1 MIPTPRGPRNHL
13 ANKVSRAYDSSI
25 EWIRERRRSPLSS
38 LCSPAPSVAAFLL
51 LTGCTPPPEEG
62 VLALV
67 NGRQI
72 TQTEFDTRWGEL
84 AEATRARYQKEGGKR
99 LFLDELITREL
110 LMQEAR
116 KLGLDQN
123 DAIRDRAQRYR
134 EQLILDELLKD
145 RIKAK
150 VELSKEELDAFY
162 EQHANEL
169 FTPLKVQ
176 CVADAAAQFFGRE
189 RSRKAGQPR
198 GDFAKFAQ
206 RYSIDF
212 KTKAKGGDLGPYHK
226 GLVIPEVDAVIHTL
240 KPGMVSAPI
249 KTDAGYYLVMI
260 TALDKEIIQADV
272 AVRER
277 LRQELLNEKR
287 RKRFD
292 GVIAD
297 IRAKAII
304 RLADASRYVADDV
317 GTR

>member
-1 MIPTPRGPRNHL
+1 MTRLSNGSVNVVTGRFLSLL
-13 ANKVSRAYDSSI
+13 AGAI
-25 EWIRERRRSPLSS
+25 GGS
-38 LCSPAPSVAAFLL
+38 LLL
-51 LTGCTPPPEEG
+51 LTGCAPPPDEG
-62 VLALV
+62 VLAFV

-72 TQTEFDTRWGEL
+72 TQTEFDNRWGEL
-84 AEATRARYQKEGGKR
+84 AEATKARYQKEGGKR

-150 VELSKEELDAFY
+150 VELTNEELDAFY
-162 EQHANEL
+162 EQHAHEL
-169 FTPLKVQ
+169 LTPLKVR
-176 CVADAAAQFFGRE
+176 VAQMLLPNISAAKDLEKQVNQG
-189 RSRKAGQPR
+189 

-206 RYSIDF
+206 RYSIDG
-212 KTKAKGGDLGPYHK
+212 KTKANGGDLGPYRK
-226 GLVIPEVDAVIHTL
+226 DLVIPEVDAVIHTL

-249 KTDAGYYLVMI
+249 KTEAGYYLVMI

-297 IRAKAII
+297 IRSKATI
-304 RLADASRYVADDV
+304 RLADASRYVTDDA
-317 GTR
+317 GRR

>member
-1 MIPTPRGPRNHL
+1 MTQLSNRSVNAL
-13 ANKVSRAYDSSI
+13 AGRFVSLLAGAI
-25 EWIRERRRSPLSS
+25 GGS
-38 LCSPAPSVAAFLL
+38 LLL
-51 LTGCTPPPEEG
+51 LTGCAPPPDEG
-62 VLALV
+62 VLAFV

-84 AEATRARYQKEGGKR
+84 AEATKARYQKEGGKR

-116 KLGLDQN
+116 KIGLDQS

-150 VELSKEELDAFY
+150 VELSNEELEAFY
-162 EQHANEL
+162 EQHAHEL
-169 FTPLKVQ
+169 LTPLKVR
-176 CVADAAAQFFGRE
+176 VALMLLPNISAAKDLEKQVNQG
-189 RSRKAGQPR
+189 

-206 RYSIDF
+206 RYSIDG
-212 KTKAKGGDLGPYHK
+212 KTKANGGDLGPYRK
-226 GLVIPEVDAVIHTL
+226 DLVVPEVDAVIHTL

-249 KTDAGYYLVMI
+249 KTEAGYYLVMI

-297 IRAKAII
+297 IRSKATI
-304 RLADASRYVADDV
+304 RLADASRYVTDDV
-317 GTR
+317 GRR

>member
-1 MIPTPRGPRNHL
+1 MSQSSNRSVNATVGRLFTLL
-13 ANKVSRAYDSSI
+13 A
-25 EWIRERRRSPLSS
+25 
-38 LCSPAPSVAAFLL
+38 VAIGAGILL
-51 LTGCTPPPEEG
+51 LVGCAPPPEEG

-72 TQTEFDTRWGEL
+72 TKTEFDARWGEL
-84 AEATRARYQKEGGKR
+84 AEATKARYEKDGGKR

-123 DAIRDRAQRYR
+123 DAIRDKAQRYK

-150 VELSKEELDAFY
+150 VELTHEELEAFY
-162 EQHANEL
+162 EKHSQEL
-169 FTPLKVQ
+169 LDPLKVR
-176 CVADAAAQFFGRE
+176 VSLMLLPNISAAKDLEKQINQGGHFAQ
-189 RSRKAGQPR
+189 
-198 GDFAKFAQ
+198 FAQ
-206 RYSIDF
+206 RYSIDE
-212 KTKAKGGDLGPYHK
+212 KSKAKGGDLGPYRK
-226 GLVIPEVDAVIHTL
+226 DLVATEIDEVIHTL
-240 KPGMVSAPI
+240 KPGFVSAPI

-260 TALDKEIIQADV
+260 SSLDTEIIQADV

-297 IRAKAII
+297 IRAKAVV
-304 RLADASRYVADDV
+304 RLADASRYVTDDV
-317 GTR
+317 GAR

>member
-1 MIPTPRGPRNHL
+1 MTR
-13 ANKVSRAYDSSI
+13 SSNGSI
-25 EWIRERRRSPLSS
+25 NVVAVRLVCLLVGAIGGS
-38 LCSPAPSVAAFLL
+38 LLL
-51 LTGCTPPPEEG
+51 LTSCTPPPEEG
-62 VLALV
+62 VLAFV

-72 TQTEFDTRWGEL
+72 TQNEFEIRWREL
-84 AEATRARYQKEGGKR
+84 ADATRARYEKDGGR
-99 LFLDELITREL
+99 RRFLDELITREL

-116 KLGLDQN
+116 KQGLDQN

-150 VELSKEELDAFY
+150 IELSKEELDAFY
-162 EQHANEL
+162 EKHAHEL
-169 FTPLKVQ
+169 LTSLKIQ
-176 CVADAAAQFFGRE
+176 ISQMLLPNYPAAKDLEKQINQG
-189 RSRKAGQPR
+189 

-206 RYSIDF
+206 RYSLDN
-212 KTKAKGGDLGPYHK
+212 KTKSKGGDLGPYRK
-226 GLVIPEVDAVIHTL
+226 DLVVPEVDEVIRAL

-249 KTDAGYYLVMI
+249 KTDAGYYLVMV
-260 TALDKEIIQADV
+260 TALDKEVIQADL

-292 GVIAD
+292 DVIAD
-297 IRAKAII
+297 IRTKAII

>member
-1 MIPTPRGPRNHL
+1 MTASSTRSMNAVAVHFISLL
-13 ANKVSRAYDSSI
+13 AVVI
-25 EWIRERRRSPLSS
+25 GGS
-38 LCSPAPSVAAFLL
+38 LLVAGCS
-51 LTGCTPPPEEG
+51 PPPEEG

-67 NGRQI
+67 NGRQV
-72 TQTEFDTRWGEL
+72 TQTEFDIRWGEL
-84 AEATRARYQKEGGKR
+84 AEATRARYEKEGGKR

-123 DAIRDRAQRYR
+123 DAIRDRTQRYR

-150 VELSKEELDAFY
+150 VELTQEELDAYY
-162 EQHANEL
+162 EKHAHEL
-169 FTPLKVQ
+169 LTPLKVRVWQ
-176 CVADAAAQFFGRE
+176 MLLPNVSAAKDLEHQINEG
-189 RSRKAGQPR
+189 

-206 RYSIDF
+206 RYSIDG
-212 KTKAKGGDLGPYHK
+212 KTKAKGGDLGPYHN
-226 GLVIPEVDAVIHTL
+226 GLVVPEVDAVVHTL
-240 KPGMVSAPI
+240 KLDMVSAPI
-249 KTDAGYYLVMI
+249 KTDSGYYLVKI

-287 RKRFD
+287 RRRFD

-297 IRAKAII
+297 IRAKAVI
-304 RLADASRYVADDV
+304 RLADASRYLADDV
-317 GTR
+317 SKR

>member
-1 MIPTPRGPRNHL
+1 MTRTSNGSMNGGAVR
-13 ANKVSRAYDSSI
+13 
-25 EWIRERRRSPLSS
+25 LSS
-38 LCSPAPSVAAFLL
+38 LLACAIGGTLLL
-51 LTGCTPPPEEG
+51 LTACSPPPEEG

-67 NGRQI
+67 NGRQV

-84 AEATRARYQKEGGKR
+84 AEATRARYEKEGGKR

-123 DAIRDRAQRYR
+123 DAIRDRAQRYK

-150 VELSKEELDAFY
+150 VELSQEELDAFY
-162 EQHANEL
+162 EKHAHEL
-169 FTPLKVQ
+169 LTPLKVQ
-176 CVADAAAQFFGRE
+176 VWQMLLPNISAAKDLEHQINQG
-189 RSRKAGQPR
+189 

-206 RYSIDF
+206 RYSIDG
-212 KTKAKGGDLGPYHK
+212 KTKAKGGDLGPYHN
-226 GLVIPEVDAVIHTL
+226 GLVVPEVDAVVHTL
-240 KPGMVSAPI
+240 KPDMVSAPI
-249 KTDAGYYLVMI
+249 KTDVGYYLVKI

-287 RKRFD
+287 RRRFD

-297 IRAKAII
+297 IRAKAVI
-304 RLADASRYVADDV
+304 RLADASRYLADD
-317 GTR
+317 GSKR